1 MDNLRTSFGRK
12 IQGLLK
18 LQIACTGSAKRIGKY
33 IALITNIE
41 DSHFLLEIDKCI
53 FITL

>member
-18 LQIACTGSAKRIGKY
+18 LQIACTGSAKKIGKY
-33 IALITNIE
+33 ITIITNI
-41 DSHFLLEIDKCI
+41 DNSYLLLEIDKCI